1 MFKVAKAN
9 PDNARRQGDFEVM
22 KLRLDGDCCVKRPRS
37 RSVACAG
44 VIPAW
49 LLMRVEP
56 PGEPDA
62 LDDRQASAVERAAAW
77 RGARDRAMV
86 AVLLYSGARVEACA
100 RLVVRDVVVTAR
112 TGVVR
117 LHGKGDQVC
126 EVPLPAAARAAVLDY
141 LADRGREDGPLWLG
155 QRGPLGISGITA
167 VVLAAGL
174 PDLRPH
180 RLRHT

>member
-1 MFKVAKAN
+1 M
-9 PDNARRQGDFEVM
+9 
-22 KLRLDGDCCVKRPRS
+22 
-37 RSVACAG
+37 ACAG